1 MAARID
7 FYAVTGPVQLAG
19 ADDTAFAAADTDGSP
34 LRSTGFVSASDAD
47 EELLFALFSDVANRS
62 DLDAVTQG
70 CGVIPAVDV
79 AAVAAILAS
88 ATSGHLATLAPGVKE
103 HEVAR
108 CWILSAA
115 KAALSALS
123 SDAGLAWRTRYDKG
137 GTTDDGPLEF
147 PTGHS

>member
-19 ADDTAFAAADTDGSP
+19 ADDTDFAAADTDGSP

-70 CGVIPAVDV
+70 CGVIAAADV
-79 AAVAAILAS
+79 AAVAAVLAS
-88 ATSGHLATLAPGVKE
+88 ATAAQLDALAPGVNE
-103 HEVAR
+103 HEVAQH
-108 CWILSAA
+108 WVTSAA
-115 KAALSALS
+115 RAALSALS
-123 SDAGLAWRTRYDKG
+123 SDAALAWRTRYDKG
-137 GTTDDGPLEF
+137 GSADDGPLEF
-147 PTGHS
+147 PTAW